1 MEKVQVTYDEEDE
14 LYLVLDMMDDDSKAD
29 DYCPSIEDL
38 KIIARDLKKY
48 YKFLVWIIETG
59 YNTPDNEKNRY
70 IIERMLKE
78 YVEFV
83 EPE

>member
-14 LYLVLDMMDDDSKAD
+14 LYLVLDMMDDDSK
-29 DYCPSIEDL
+29 
-38 KIIARDLKKY
+38 KY

-59 YNTPDNEKNRY
+59 YNTPENEKNRY